1 MLLTMDFVMDGIR
14 VCDPQYNHY
23 DYYTLAVKVRKTM
36 LSMAIGII
44 NLVITYMVKSQIKSK
59 LNSSINVHR
68 TLILGFLITVIIT
81 FRLVLLWWEPTLKS
95 SYEHLFNYTLITYM
109 ICCELLTFTLLVA
122 AIVN

>member
-23 DYYTLAVKVRKTM
+23 DYYTLSVKVRKTM